1 MELVGPPQGWVECGW
16 GVMRGEAGLSQNQIT
31 QDPQSRL
38 RGLDFILKP
47 WGALFRVFPSKSGAA
62 RFLFEKYS
70 SLDMEWEAGGMEAGR
85 QVSVGSGVGG
95 VGDEWLWR

>member
-38 RGLDFILKP
+38 RGLDFILRVP
-47 WGALFRVFPSKSGAA
+47 GRHEGFLAGEQWG
-62 RFLFEKYS
+62 
-70 SLDMEWEAGGMEAGR
+70 
-85 QVSVGSGVGG
+85 QN
-95 VGDEWLWR
+95 